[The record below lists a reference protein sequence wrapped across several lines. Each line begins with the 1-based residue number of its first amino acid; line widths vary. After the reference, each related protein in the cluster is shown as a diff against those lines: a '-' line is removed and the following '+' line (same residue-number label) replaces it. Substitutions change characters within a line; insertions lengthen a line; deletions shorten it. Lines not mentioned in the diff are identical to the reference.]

1 MKKTYF
7 TSESVTDG
15 HPDKVADQVSDAI
28 LDACLNIDENARV
41 ACETMVKEQ
50 NIRLDKLDQQLERTR
65 GIGIGIV
72 LATVGL
78 SGVGAS
84 LFTRWLGQ

>member
-1 MKKTYF
+1 M
-7 TSESVTDG
+7 SE
-15 HPDKVADQVSDAI
+15 VSDVELGKLI
-28 LDACLNIDENARV
+28 QQISTLEV
-41 ACETMVKEQ
+41 MVKEQ
-50 NIRLDKLDQQLERTR
+50 NVRLDKLDHQLERTR

-72 LATVGL
+72 LGTVGL

>member
-1 MKKTYF
+1 MR
-7 TSESVTDG
+7 E
-15 HPDKVADQVSDAI
+15 VSDVELGKLI
-28 LDACLNIDENARV
+28 QQISTL
-41 ACETMVKEQ
+41 ETMVKEQ
-50 NIRLDKLDQQLERTR
+50 NIRLDKLDKQLERTR
-65 GIGIGIV
+65 GNVIGIV

>member
-1 MKKTYF
+1 M
-7 TSESVTDG
+7 SE
-15 HPDKVADQVSDAI
+15 VSDVELGKLI
-28 LDACLNIDENARV
+28 QQISTLEV
-41 ACETMVKEQ
+41 MVKEQ

-72 LATVGL
+72 LATGGL

-84 LFTRWLGQ
+84 LFTRWLGN